1 MQTYRAGIDIGSTT
15 VKLVL
20 LNQENEIIYGEYQ
33 RHCAHTQEA
42 LTDLLRDVRTKLGN
56 CLLEVKITGSGKI
69 VRERAFGNHILAKK
83 SKARKRNM
91 KTDAV
96 VNGKIKKNIKTAL
109 GV

>member
-1 MQTYRAGIDIGSTT
+1 M
-15 VKLVL
+15 
-20 LNQENEIIYGEYQ
+20 
-33 RHCAHTQEA
+33 
-42 LTDLLRDVRTKLGN
+42 TKLKTHKGTAKR
-56 CLLEVKITGSGKI
+56 VKITGSGKI